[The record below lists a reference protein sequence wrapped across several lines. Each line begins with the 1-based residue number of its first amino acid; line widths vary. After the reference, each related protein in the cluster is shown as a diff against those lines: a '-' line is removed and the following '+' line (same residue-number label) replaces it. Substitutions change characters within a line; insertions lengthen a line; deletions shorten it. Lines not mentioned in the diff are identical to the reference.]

1 MELTAQLGLEEKLE
15 RELNA
20 FSEGQKER
28 IGALAER
35 FAGEPECLAGESDM
49 MRLAVVARSLEKTRR
64 IYERLGIGREIFL
77 DTIKDVGIW
86 CGNNQN
92 RGLENYQ
99 WLSFHVRG
107 ELFRLGRLQFQL
119 DRCGEEFVRPE
130 LPLKAGEPVIAIH
143 IPQGE
148 KLICEDCISSIRRA
162 PDFFGKYFP
171 EHTYRYFFCES
182 WLLYGKNAAFMEPES
197 NIERFRGLFDP
208 AFDIEDDDQA
218 IERIFGERRA
228 DVRDYPEETS
238 LQRSAK
244 RYMLAGNKMGMGVAT
259 IPRERFV

>member
-1 MELTAQLGLEEKLE
+1 MELAAQLGLERMLE
-15 RELNA
+15 RELVA
-20 FSEGQKER
+20 FSKEQGER

-64 IYERLGIGREIFL
+64 LYEELGIGEDIFL

-86 CGNNQN
+86 CGNNKN

-99 WLSFHVRG
+99 WLILHVRG

-119 DRCGEEFVRPE
+119 DHCGEELLCPR
-130 LPLKAGEPVIAIH
+130 LPLKAGEPVVGIH

-148 KLICEDCISSIRRA
+148 KLVTQDCVRSIRQA
-162 PDFFGKYFP
+162 LVFFGKYFP

-182 WLLYGKNAAFMEPES
+182 WLLYGKNGAFMAPGS
-197 NIERFRGLFDP
+197 NIERFRSLFDL
-208 AFDIEDDDQA
+208 AADIEDDDQA
-218 IERIFGERRA
+218 IERIFGERKE
-228 DVRDYPEETS
+228 DVRDYPEETA

-244 RYMLAGNKMGMGVAT
+244 RYMLGGNRMGLGVAT
-259 IPRERFV
+259 IPRERYA